1 MRKIRQNRS
10 LVMLVPLVLVLF
22 LGGAIWLMHTPVPSQ
37 KTLPGALLVPVLLAL
52 LMGGTVL
59 IVGSLLALGG
69 LASYIVHTLIQ
80 PQRRAAR
87 WPEPE
92 RVFHLPA
99 ERVSFPASHGRHLV
113 YGLYIARPGATT
125 TILVSPGYR
134 RGLKDIL
141 EVCKPLWDHGH
152 HVLAFE
158 YYGHGSVIGVPITLG
173 HREVQDFLGAVA
185 YAKQRDPRTHIG
197 AIGYSMG
204 AAVTIMGAARTQ
216 DVEAVVAD
224 SAFASHWSAVELAV
238 HRAFRRTA
246 PLPRQL
252 LALLYLMTDHLLWW
266 RAGYRFHQV
275 QPYQEVAK
283 IAPRPLLLIHGTN
296 DTVVSPD
303 DATCLYEAAQ
313 SPKALWLIEGAE
325 HIKGYLVDR
334 QTYLIRV
341 LAFFEQA
348 FSGVSACQQTQHAL
362 DPSTERPAEKHTDAL
377 QEEDRWSQAIHAGG
391 DTLASF

>member
-1 MRKIRQNRS
+1 MRKRMQNRS
-10 LVMLVPLVLVLF
+10 LVMLVSLVLILA
-22 LGGAIWLMHTPVPSQ
+22 LGGTVWLMQMPGFSQ
-37 KTLPGALLVPVLLAL
+37 RTLPVTLLVPALLAL
-52 LMGGTVL
+52 LIGIMIFG
-59 IVGSLLALGG
+59 IGSLLALGG
-69 LASYIVHTLIQ
+69 LASYIVHSLIH
-80 PQRRAAR
+80 PQRRAAP

-99 ERVSFPASHGRHLV
+99 ERVSFPASHGHHLV
-113 YGLYIARPGATT
+113 HGLYIARPGATT

-141 EVCKPLWDHGH
+141 EVCKPLWESGH

-303 DATCLYEAAQ
+303 DATRLYEAAQ
-313 SPKALWLIEGAE
+313 FPKALWFIEGAE

-334 QTYLIRV
+334 QTYLTRV
-341 LAFFEQA
+341 LTFFEQA
-348 FSGVSACQQTQHAL
+348 FSGVSVRLQTQLSLGA
-362 DPSTERPAEKHTDAL
+362 STEGSVEKHTDAL
-377 QEEDRWSQAIHAGG
+377 QIPGEQLSSALGG
-391 DTLASF
+391 NALIRR

>member
-1 MRKIRQNRS
+1 MRKRMQNRS
-10 LVMLVPLVLVLF
+10 LVMLVSLVLILAI
-22 LGGAIWLMHTPVPSQ
+22 GGVIWLMKTPLSSQ
-37 KTLPGALLVPVLLAL
+37 ETLPLALLAPALLAL
-52 LMGGTVL
+52 LIGSIIPG
-59 IVGSLLALGG
+59 IGSLLALGG

-87 WPEPE
+87 WPEPAHM
-92 RVFHLPA
+92 FNLPT
-99 ERVSFPASHGRHLV
+99 ERVSFPARNGRHLV
-113 YGLYIARPGATT
+113 HGLYIARPGAT

-141 EVCKPLWDHGH
+141 EVCKPLWDRGN

-158 YYGHGSVIGVPITLG
+158 YYGHGSVIGVPVTLG
-173 HREVQDFLGAVA
+173 YREVQDFLGAVA

-303 DATCLYEAAQ
+303 DATRLYEAAQ
-313 SPKALWLIEGAE
+313 FPKALWFIEGAE

-334 QTYLIRV
+334 QTYLTRV
-341 LAFFEQA
+341 LTFFEQA
-348 FSGVSACQQTQHAL
+348 FSGVSVRLQTQLSLGA
-362 DPSTERPAEKHTDAL
+362 STEGSVEKHTDAL
-377 QEEDRWSQAIHAGG
+377 QIPGEQLSSALGG
-391 DTLASF
+391 NALIRR